1 MSVLSVSENILV
13 KNYRDLKVWQ
23 KSILLSKNIYKI
35 VETFPSNQQ
44 YGLRSQIER
53 SSVSVA
59 SNIAEGSGRNGTSE
73 FIYHLG
79 IARGSLLEVETQ
91 LIIANEVG
99 FISQD
104 ALTEILKITEEINR
118 MINGLIIKLKQKKC
132 STNT

>member
-1 MSVLSVSENILV
+1 MLSVSENILV